1 MRSNLEN
8 NNLSGKIPVNFTAK
22 KLKLKGNS
30 GLCVDGGDLSG
41 YAKFESSLGK
51 LKLCN
56 KSDISSPV
64 LLQEGPLDSSSS
76 SSSQT
81 QAFILDDAWIWIYCL
96 FYPVNMIQI
105 GIAETRID
113 RNLGVDRAKSSLYK
127 IGDSVTAKV
136 RSK

>member
-1 MRSNLEN
+1 MGLHLRSLCYLGLDNNMLEGTVPEELGFLDCGYEINLEN

-81 QAFILDDAWIWIYCL
+81 QGFILDDAWIWI
-96 FYPVNMIQI
+96 
-105 GIAETRID
+105 
-113 RNLGVDRAKSSLYK
+113 
-127 IGDSVTAKV
+127 SVCFILLI
-136 RSK
+136 